1 MELEITWI
9 YLFQMH
15 GVHGLFTYIETNMR
29 DICGE
34 ARIDGYSLH
43 GAMWV
48 SISLGNCE
56 KHLNFQLIKKLDGLN
71 MYDV

>member
-1 MELEITWI
+1 
-9 YLFQMH
+9 
-15 GVHGLFTYIETNMR
+15 MR